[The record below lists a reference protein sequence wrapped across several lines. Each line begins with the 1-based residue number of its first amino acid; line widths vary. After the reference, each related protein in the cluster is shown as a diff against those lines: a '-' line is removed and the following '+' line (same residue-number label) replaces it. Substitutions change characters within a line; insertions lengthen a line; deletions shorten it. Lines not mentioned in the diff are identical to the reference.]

1 MIILGS
7 IKFYCVDVICIVVAR
22 KMPGKRS
29 RKRSIK
35 SYKHDDYNWSHHVS
49 MLVSGFSI
57 FGHIRPL

>member
-7 IKFYCVDVICIVVAR
+7 IKFYCVDVICIIAR

-29 RKRSIK
+29 RKRSRK
-35 SYKHDDYNWSHHVS
+35 SYKHDDCNWSHHVS

-57 FGHIRPL
+57 TGHIRPL